1 MSKNEPV
8 LLPPFIIDIIANAFE
23 ISPEEAIKPENIQR
37 FRERMESMKEPGNVE
52 KEDRTIEFDHVKV
65 DITIIKPLGHKNKTL
80 PVILYL
86 HGGGWVFGD
95 YALFSVFLNKLAN
108 HMSCCIVFVNYSLS
122 PKVKHPVALE
132 ECYASLCWV
141 QQNAQ
146 ALNVDLNRLAVAGDS
161 SGGNLTAA
169 LTILAKQRG
178 NTGITSQVLFYP
190 VTDNDFETESY
201 KLYKDDASLP
211 REMMQQAWQLYTAK
225 EEDLSSPLMAPLK
238 ATIEELSDLPPALV
252 VTAERDV
259 LRSEGLAYA
268 KKLAKAGVPTLCTT
282 YHNVTHGF
290 AGIAMPR
297 LLPEAYSVISQMTD
311 WLNRGWKNTSKI

>member
-1 MSKNEPV
+1 MTKNEPV
-8 LLPPFIIDIIANAFE
+8 SLPPFVIDIIAKTFG
-23 ISPEEAIKPENIQR
+23 ISPEEAAKPENMQ
-37 FRERMESMKEPGNVE
+37 FLREQMESMKEPGNVE

-65 DITIIKPLGHKNKTL
+65 DLTIVKPLGHANKTL

-95 YALFSVFLNKLAN
+95 YPVFSVFLNKLAN
-108 HMSCCIVFVNYSLS
+108 YMPCCIVFVNYSLS

-161 SGGNLTAA
+161 AGGNLTAA

-190 VTDNDFETESY
+190 VVDNDFETESY
-201 KLYKDDASLP
+201 NLYKDDAFLS
-211 REMMQQAWQLYTAK
+211 RERMQHVWQLYTAK
-225 EEDLSSPLMAPLK
+225 EQDWSSPLMAPLK
-238 ATIEELSDLPPALV
+238 ATTEELSGLPPALV
-252 VTAERDV
+252 ITAERDV
-259 LRSEGLAYA
+259 LRSEGVAYA
-268 KKLAKAGVPTLCTT
+268 KKLAKAGVSTLSTT
-282 YHNVTHGF
+282 YHNVAHGF
-290 AGIAMPR
+290 VTFAMPR
-297 LLPEAYSVISQMTD
+297 LLPEAYSVIAQMTD